1 MKKTT
6 STPQWVLLC
15 DWILLIQPVIAQVN
29 SLSTRVFD
37 LKSVQPNTVIVDV
50 RTPAEWCGPCKM
62 MKPILEN
69 LHQRMGNKV
78 RILKVDIDKSPA
90 IASALQ
96 IQSVPTLLLFKA
108 GQPVWRQSGV
118 LQAAEL
124 EKIITPHTV

>member
-15 DWILLIQPVIAQVN
+15 GWILLIQPVIAQVN

-37 LKSVQPNTVIVDV
+37 KKSVQPNTVIVDV
-50 RTPAEWCGPCKM
+50 RTPAEW
-62 MKPILEN
+62 
-69 LHQRMGNKV
+69 R
-78 RILKVDIDKSPA
+78 
-90 IASALQ
+90 
-96 IQSVPTLLLFKA
+96 A

>member
-15 DWILLIQPVIAQVN
+15 GWILLIQPVIAQVN

-37 LKSVQPNTVIVDV
+37 KKSVQPNTVIVDV
-50 RTPAEWCGPCKM
+50 RTPAE
-62 MKPILEN
+62 
-69 LHQRMGNKV
+69 
-78 RILKVDIDKSPA
+78 
-90 IASALQ
+90 
-96 IQSVPTLLLFKA
+96 
-108 GQPVWRQSGV
+108 WRQSGV